1 MLRVKD
7 QGETKEEPRNDQRTP
22 NHQKVLFIKIAVSF
36 TSLISS
42 PILPTD
48 NREKTDR
55 TPTQLPASQKARF
68 LRLASENCLL
78 HS

>member
-36 TSLISS
+36 TSLIPSLI
-42 PILPTD
+42 PPRD
-48 NREKTDR
+48 DRENTER
-55 TPTQLPASQKARF
+55 TPTQFPASKKARF
-68 LRLASENCLL
+68 LRLASEK
-78 HS
+78 S

>member
-36 TSLISS
+36 TSLIPS

-55 TPTQLPASQKARF
+55 TPTQLPASPKALF
-68 LRLASENCLL
+68 LRFAS
-78 HS
+78 

>member
-36 TSLISS
+36 TSLIPS
-42 PILPTD
+42 PIPPRELRLTT
-48 NREKTDR
+48 EKT
-55 TPTQLPASQKARF
+55 PNQLPITPKSYL
-68 LRLASENCLL
+68 LRLLS
-78 HS
+78 

>member
-7 QGETKEEPRNDQRTP
+7 QGETKEEPRNDQRTT

-36 TSLISS
+36 TSLIPS

-55 TPTQLPASQKARF
+55 TPTQLPASPKALF
-68 LRLASENCLL
+68 LRFAS
-78 HS
+78 